1 MPRRTKKKPKY
12 SVDKTTGHA
21 RVYLGGRKI
30 MLGRAWTQESR
41 DKYEQVVT
49 DFFRRQ
55 AQQELRRDE
64 QLETRLSAEHF
75 RQAEMTP
82 TISELADLVGDWAS
96 GYYRKNGEETR
107 EAGLVREAM
116 APMVELFGDDSCDE
130 FGPQR
135 LLKVRDYM
143 VTTPNGKGQLSS
155 RKHINKQIGRIVRA
169 FKWATEQELIDPTIH
184 LALSAVQGLKTGR
197 TSAPD
202 HQPVQPV
209 PDSIVNETL
218 QYLTP
223 VVADMVRIQRLTGC
237 RPEEVRIMRP
247 CDIDRTSYDDV
258 WIYVPDSHKNE
269 HHQRGRHIAIGPQAQ
284 AVLEPYLNRSRTK
297 HCFSPRE
304 SYLQHVERRRSNS
317 TRNSRAK
324 GTVSEIYGEVYS
336 KDSYW
341 QAIDRVCR
349 ANGIPRWSPNQL
361 RHTAA
366 TEIRAAHGLEAS
378 QAVLGHAKADI
389 TQIYAERDLQKAVD
403 VARQQG

>member
-1 MPRRTKKKPKY
+1 MPRRIKKKPKY
-12 SVDKTTGHA
+12 SVDKSTGHA
-21 RVYLGGRKI
+21 RVYLGGQKI
-30 MLGRAWTQESR
+30 MLGRAGTQESR
-41 DKYEQVVT
+41 DKYERVVA
-49 DFFRRQ
+49 DFFRQQDQRRSR
-55 AQQELRRDE
+55 QQEA
-64 QLETRLSAEHF
+64 RLTPEHF
-75 RQAEMTP
+75 RQAKMTP

-116 APMVELFGDDSCDE
+116 APMVELFGDDSCDD

-135 LLKVRDYM
+135 LLKVRDRM
-143 VTTPNGKGQLSS
+143 VETINSKGRLST

-169 FKWATEQELIDPTIH
+169 FKWAVEQELINPTVH

-209 PDSIVNETL
+209 PDEVVNETL
-218 QYLTP
+218 KHLTP
-223 VVADMVRIQRLTGC
+223 VLADMVRIQRLTGC

-247 CDIDRTSYDDV
+247 CDVDRKTYGDI
-258 WIYVPDSHKNE
+258 WIYTPNSHKNE
-269 HHQRGRHIAIGPQAQ
+269 HHERGRHIPIGPQAQ
-284 AVLEPYLNRSRTK
+284 AVLEPYLLRVKTK

-304 SYLQHVERRRSNS
+304 SYVQHTERRKST

-324 GTVSEIYGEVYS
+324 GTVPDSYGTVYS

-361 RHTAA
+361 RHSAA

-389 TQIYAERDLQKAVD
+389 TQIYAERDLRKAIE